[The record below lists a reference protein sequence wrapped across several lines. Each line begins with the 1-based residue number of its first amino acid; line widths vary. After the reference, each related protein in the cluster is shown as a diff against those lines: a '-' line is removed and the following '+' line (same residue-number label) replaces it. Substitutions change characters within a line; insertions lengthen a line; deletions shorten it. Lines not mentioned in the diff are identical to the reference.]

1 LASNFN
7 PDPDAPP
14 ETGAGGGDDQRSPAV
29 ARFESCRWR
38 QPAEDG
44 EPAFCTH
51 QEVKPYAGTAGFDPG
66 AWCPDCEHYKLR
78 RTPRKPRR
86 DDDADQ
92 F

>member
-7 PDPDAPP
+7 PDPDGPP
-14 ETGAGGGDDQRSPAV
+14 DAAAGVAGDGRSPAV
-29 ARFESCRWR
+29 VRFESCRWR

-51 QEVKPYAGTAGFDPG
+51 QEVKPYAGAATFDPD

-78 RTPRKPRR
+78 RTPRKPHR
-86 DDDADQ
+86 DDEGDRS
-92 F
+92 

>member
-14 ETGAGGGDDQRSPAV
+14 DDGGTARPPAV
-29 ARFESCRWR
+29 VRFESCRWR
-38 QPAEDG
+38 QPPEDG

-51 QEVKPYAGTAGFDPG
+51 QEVKPYAGTAGFDPD
-66 AWCPDCEHYKLR
+66 AWCLDCEHYKLR

-86 DDDADQ
+86 DDADHY
-92 F
+92 